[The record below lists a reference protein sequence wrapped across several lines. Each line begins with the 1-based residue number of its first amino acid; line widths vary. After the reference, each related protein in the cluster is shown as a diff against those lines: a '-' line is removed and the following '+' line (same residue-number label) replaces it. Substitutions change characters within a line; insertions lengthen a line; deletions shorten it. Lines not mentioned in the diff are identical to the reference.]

1 MVLATR
7 TQQNTGT
14 GTRQGR
20 VPVPYFF
27 WPACVSLLL
36 CHAFAIPL
44 DTNIALALAAG
55 LMLAGGLPH
64 GAFDIALASRALR
77 LNRTSAFGLFSV
89 YILVAGAMLLLW
101 ATAPIAALS
110 LFLGLAAL
118 HFGEDW
124 RMLDAGLLR
133 TMAGASIICIPAF
146 AHPQAVTALFVA
158 MAGENADWVGR
169 VAMAFAPVAVLVT
182 AVGMGQAARS
192 GNAGWALAQGAS
204 LACLA
209 LFPPQI
215 GFLLYFV
222 FLHSPLHMRGLAQML
237 PGWSISTLW
246 AYGALIC
253 LACLAAAALFAPGLF
268 SGQSLAMSADA
279 FRLLSV
285 VAAPHLLLTLFVE
298 SQTAAPA
305 PVES

>member
-1 MVLATR
+1 
-7 TQQNTGT
+7 
-14 GTRQGR
+14 
-20 VPVPYFF
+20 
-27 WPACVSLLL
+27 
-36 CHAFAIPL
+36 
-44 DTNIALALAAG
+44 
-55 LMLAGGLPH
+55 
-64 GAFDIALASRALR
+64 
-77 LNRTSAFGLFSV
+77 
-89 YILVAGAMLLLW
+89 
-101 ATAPIAALS
+101 
-110 LFLGLAAL
+110 
-118 HFGEDW
+118 
-124 RMLDAGLLR
+124 
-133 TMAGASIICIPAF
+133 
-146 AHPQAVTALFVA
+146 VTALFVA
-158 MAGENADWVGR
+158 MAGANADWVCR